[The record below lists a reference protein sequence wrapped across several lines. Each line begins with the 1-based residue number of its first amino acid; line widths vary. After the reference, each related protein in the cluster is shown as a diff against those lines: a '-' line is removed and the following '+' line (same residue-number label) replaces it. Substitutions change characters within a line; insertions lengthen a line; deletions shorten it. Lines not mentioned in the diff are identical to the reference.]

1 MVNEK
6 KVKLM
11 TRMALYDAHEGKRD
25 DMLNDY
31 YRKDY
36 VSYHVI
42 TTLIWVTVGYLLSLG
57 LWGIVTYEK
66 IMNELNQ
73 KFLITLGIGVILGY
87 IAVIFLFGIIS
98 YSVYEKR
105 HNDAQ
110 KRIKRYKR
118 DMMRLRRM

>member
-11 TRMALYDAHEGKRD
+11 TRMALYDAHDGKKD
-25 DMLNDY
+25 SILNEY

-42 TTLIWVTVGYLLSLG
+42 TTLIWATFGYLLSLA
-57 LWGIVTYEK
+57 LWGVVAYEK

-98 YSVYEKR
+98 YGVYEKR

-118 DMMRLRRM
+118 DMMRLRRL